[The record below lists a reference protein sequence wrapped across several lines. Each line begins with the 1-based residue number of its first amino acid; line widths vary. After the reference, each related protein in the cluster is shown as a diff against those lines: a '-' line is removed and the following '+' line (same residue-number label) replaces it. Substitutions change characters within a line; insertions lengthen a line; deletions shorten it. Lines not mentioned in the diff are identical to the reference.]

1 MITVTERENREE
13 QVKREDIQN
22 LIHRQV
28 IMFSVP
34 EHAIAPLTAE
44 ILCIPTFD

>member
-1 MITVTERENREE
+1 MITVTEGENREE

-34 EHAIAPLTAE
+34 DL
-44 ILCIPTFD
+44 L